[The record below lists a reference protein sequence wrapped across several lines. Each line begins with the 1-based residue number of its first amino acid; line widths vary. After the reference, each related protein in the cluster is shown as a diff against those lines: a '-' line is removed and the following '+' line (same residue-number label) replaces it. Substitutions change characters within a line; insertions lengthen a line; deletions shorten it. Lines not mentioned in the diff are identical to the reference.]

1 MRLSAFAAVAV
12 LAVLLFGSAWAQP
25 VPGSWSVG
33 TPVKIP
39 TGGVKIDGMYFRAT
53 GANAHPV
60 MIYLHG
66 LPGYTGDLDLPL
78 PVSRSGWNVLTLHY
92 RGSWGSPGDYSYAH
106 QMEDAAAA
114 ITFVRDPANART
126 YSIDSRRIVLT
137 GHSTGGLI
145 AMITAANT
153 PRLAGLV
160 LISASDDAAEAVN
173 QYKDGP
179 ARAALNQGALNQDA
193 LNQDALNQTSTP
205 CSAPLSGCTNQG
217 LDLEV
222 LNHASSWTF
231 AALAPHLTK
240 VPILMVTSN
249 DPYAPENDS
258 LENALVSQGAAAP
271 VRVRLNTGH
280 AYVDQRSALASA
292 VIDWLQ
298 KLPQSPTG
306 VK

>member
-1 MRLSAFAAVAV
+1 MRLSALAAVAV
-12 LAVLLFGSAWAQP
+12 LAALLFDSAWAQP
-25 VPGSWSVG
+25 VPASWSVG

-39 TGGVKIDGMYFRAT
+39 TGGVKIDGMYFRAP
-53 GANAHPV
+53 GATAHPV

-78 PVSRSGWNVLTLHY
+78 PVSRAGWNVLTLHY

-106 QMEDAAAA
+106 QVEDATAA
-114 ITFVRDPANART
+114 IAFVRDPANART

-153 PRLAGLV
+153 PRLAGLAV
-160 LISASDDAAEAVN
+160 ISASDDAAEAVN
-173 QYKDGP
+173 QYNDGP
-179 ARAALNQGALNQDA
+179 ARAALNQTA
-193 LNQDALNQTSTP
+193 TP

-231 AALAPHLTK
+231 VALAPHLTK
-240 VPILMVTSN
+240 LPILMVTCN
-249 DPYAPENDS
+249 DPYAPENEA

-280 AYVDQRSALASA
+280 AYADQRPALASA
-292 VIDWLQ
+292 VTDWLQ
-298 KLPQSPTG
+298 RIAAAPFPPG

>member
-1 MRLSAFAAVAV
+1 MRLSVLAAVAV
-12 LAVLLFGSAWAQP
+12 LAALTFVGARGQS
-25 VPGSWSVG
+25 VPNSWSAG

-39 TGGVKIDGMYFRAT
+39 TGGVKIDGMFFRPPGAT
-53 GANAHPV
+53 AHPV
-60 MIYLHG
+60 LIYLHG
-66 LPGYTGDLDLPL
+66 LPGFTGDLDLPL
-78 PVSRSGWNVLTLHY
+78 PLSRAGWNVLTLHY

-106 QMEDAAAA
+106 QVEDAAAA
-114 ITFVRDPANART
+114 VAFVRDPANARA
-126 YSIDSRRIVLT
+126 YLIDSRRIVLA
-137 GHSTGGLI
+137 GHSTGGMI
-145 AMITAANT
+145 AMMTAADT

-160 LISASDDAAEAVN
+160 LISASDDAAEAVI
-173 QYKDGP
+173 QHKDGP
-179 ARAALNQGALNQDA
+179 ARG
-193 LNQDALNQTSTP
+193 ALNQTSTP

-240 VPILMVTSN
+240 LPILMVTCN
-249 DPYAPENDS
+249 DPYAPENDA
-258 LENALVSQGAAAP
+258 LEKALVSQGATPP

-280 AYVDQRSALASA
+280 AYSDQRPALASA

-298 KLPQSPTG
+298 KLPQSRTG

>member
-12 LAVLLFGSAWAQP
+12 LAVLLFGSASAQP
-25 VPGSWSVG
+25 VPGSWSAG

-39 TGGVKIDGMYFRAT
+39 TGGVKGLKIDGMYFRAS

-78 PVSRSGWNVLTLHY
+78 PVSRAGWNVLTLHY

-106 QMEDAAAA
+106 QVEDAAAA
-114 ITFVRDPANART
+114 IAFVRDPANVRT
-126 YSIDSRRIVLT
+126 WSIDSRRIVLT

-179 ARAALNQGALNQDA
+179 ARAALNQTA
-193 LNQDALNQTSTP
+193 TP

-240 VPILMVTSN
+240 LPILMVTCN
-249 DPYAPENDS
+249 DPYAPENDA

-271 VRVRLNTGH
+271 ARVRLNTGH
-280 AYVDQRSALASA
+280 AYADQRPALASA